1 MTRSIEG
8 EESTED
14 RLLYCINSS
23 QMMICFPRELIFL
36 IADVYKQLLKMSP
49 TSNFEAARKKMEM
62 LALFMLEKE
71 QDWEV
76 KMNSVD
82 FWRTS
87 LSVSPRSSVWM
98 TGLKIGCGDY
108 ESSVKGQ
115 FKKLIQ
121 EVGGCEELKARC
133 RKLVEFP
140 GYTSDMRKREREECE
155 EKPSKVI
162 IVDKTGS
169 REAGFAHNNEKS
181 DGDEAEERVEAVECI
196 MEKPHKLLLKDI
208 VRQECDRQ
216 ARGLQRQP
224 AKEIEILNNNWMK
237 DLTIVHP
244 DDFLGWLKQFKETEL
259 NLEDGESK
267 SEEEGVTL
275 LMGVLEDILHSTQE
289 TSMND
294 LIDCY

>member
-1 MTRSIEG
+1 MK
-8 EESTED
+8 
-14 RLLYCINSS
+14 
-23 QMMICFPRELIFL
+23 CFPRELIFL
-36 IADVYKQLLKMSP
+36 VADVYKQLLKTSP
-49 TSNFEAARKKMEM
+49 KSNLEAARKKIEM

-76 KMNSVD
+76 KMNSVA

-87 LSVSPRSSVWM
+87 LSVSPRSRAWM

-108 ESSVKGQ
+108 ESSVQGQ

-121 EVGGCEELKARC
+121 EVGGCEELIARC
-133 RKLVEFP
+133 RLLMESP
-140 GYTSDMRKREREECE
+140 GYTSDLRKREREDCE

-162 IVDKTGS
+162 RVDKTGG
-169 REAGFAHNNEKS
+169 RETGFVPKS
-181 DGDEAEERVEAVECI
+181 EEPDGDEMEERVEAIESI
-196 MEKPHKLLLKDI
+196 MVRPHKLLLKDI

-224 AKEIEILNNNWMK
+224 AEEIKILNNHWMK
-237 DLTIVHP
+237 GLTIVRP
-244 DDFLGWLKQFKETEL
+244 DDFLGWLKHLKETEL
-259 NLEDGESK
+259 NCEDGEIK
-267 SEEEGVTL
+267 SEKEGVAL

-289 TSMND
+289 ASMND

>member
-1 MTRSIEG
+1 
-8 EESTED
+8 
-14 RLLYCINSS
+14 
-23 QMMICFPRELIFL
+23 
-36 IADVYKQLLKMSP
+36 
-49 TSNFEAARKKMEM
+49 M

-87 LSVSPRSSVWM
+87 LSVSPRSSAWM
-98 TGLKIGCGDY
+98 SGLKIGCGDY

-121 EVGGCEELKARC
+121 EVGGCEELQARC
-133 RKLVEFP
+133 RILMDSP
-140 GYTSDMRKREREECE
+140 GHPSSDLRKREREECE
-155 EKPSKVI
+155 EKPTKVI
-162 IVDKTGS
+162 KVDKTGT
-169 REAGFAHNNEKS
+169 REAAFAPKS
-181 DGDEAEERVEAVECI
+181 EESDDDEVEERVEAIESI
-196 MEKPHKLLLKDI
+196 MVRPHKLLLKDI

-216 ARGLQRQP
+216 AKGLQRQP
-224 AKEIEILNNNWMK
+224 AEEIKILNNNWMK
-237 DLTIVHP
+237 DLTILRP
-244 DDFLGWLKQFKETEL
+244 DDFLGWLKHLKETEL
-259 NLEDGESK
+259 NCEDGETK

-289 TSMND
+289 ASMND

>member
-1 MTRSIEG
+1 
-8 EESTED
+8 
-14 RLLYCINSS
+14 
-23 QMMICFPRELIFL
+23 MIKCFPRELIFL

-49 TSNFEAARKKMEM
+49 NSYSEAARKKIEM

-133 RKLVEFP
+133 RILAESP
-140 GYTSDMRKREREECE
+140 GYTSDLRQREREECE
-155 EKPSKVI
+155 ERPSKVVR
-162 IVDKTGS
+162 VDKTGNP
-169 REAGFAHNNEKS
+169 EASFALNNEESK
-181 DGDEAEERVEAVECI
+181 GDEAQERVEAIENI
-196 MEKPHKLLLKDI
+196 MVKSHKLLLKDI

-244 DDFLGWLKQFKETEL
+244 DGFLAWLKQLKETEF
-259 NLEDGESK
+259 NFECGVSK
-267 SEEEGVTL
+267 SEEKGVTL

>member
-1 MTRSIEG
+1 M
-8 EESTED
+8 
-14 RLLYCINSS
+14 
-23 QMMICFPRELIFL
+23 
-36 IADVYKQLLKMSP
+36 
-49 TSNFEAARKKMEM
+49 
-62 LALFMLEKE
+62 FMLEE
-71 QDWEV
+71 DQDWEV

-87 LSVSPRSSVWM
+87 LSVSPRSSAWM

-108 ESSVKGQ
+108 ESSVQGQ
-115 FKKLIQ
+115 FKKLIL

-133 RKLVEFP
+133 RLLMESP
-140 GYTSDMRKREREECE
+140 GYPSSDLRKRKREECE
-155 EKPSKVI
+155 EKPCKVI
-162 IVDKTGS
+162 RVDKKGS
-169 REAGFAHNNEKS
+169 REAAPESEES
-181 DGDEAEERVEAVECI
+181 DDDRVEERVEAIESI
-196 MEKPHKLLLKDI
+196 MVRSHKLLLKDI

-224 AKEIEILNNNWMK
+224 AEEIKILIKNWMK

-244 DDFLGWLKQFKETEL
+244 DDFLGWLKRFKYTEL
-259 NLEDGESK
+259 NCEDGEIK

-289 TSMND
+289 ASMND

>member
-1 MTRSIEG
+1 
-8 EESTED
+8 
-14 RLLYCINSS
+14 
-23 QMMICFPRELIFL
+23 MIKHFSREFIFL
-36 IADVYKQLLKMSP
+36 IADVYKQLLKTSP
-49 TSNFEAARKKMEM
+49 KSNFKAARKKIEM

-98 TGLKIGCGDY
+98 SGLRIGCGDY
-108 ESSVKGQ
+108 ESSVKGK
-115 FKKLIQ
+115 FNKLIQ

-133 RKLVEFP
+133 RILVESP
-140 GYTSDMRKREREECE
+140 GYTSDLRKREREECE
-155 EKPSKVI
+155 EKPCKVI
-162 IVDKTGS
+162 RVDKTGS
-169 REAGFAHNNEKS
+169 REAGFAQNNEES
-181 DGDEAEERVEAVECI
+181 DGDDVEERVEAIESI
-196 MEKPHKLLLKDI
+196 MVRSHKLLLKDI

-224 AKEIEILNNNWMK
+224 AEEIKILNNDWMK

-259 NLEDGESK
+259 NCEDGESK
-267 SEEEGVTL
+267 SDEEGVTL

-289 TSMND
+289 ASMND

>member
-1 MTRSIEG
+1 MFS
-8 EESTED
+8 
-14 RLLYCINSS
+14 
-23 QMMICFPRELIFL
+23 RELIFL

-49 TSNFEAARKKMEM
+49 TSNLEPARKKIEM
-62 LALFMLEKE
+62 LALFLLEKE

-87 LSVSPRSSVWM
+87 LSVSPRSSAWV

-108 ESSVKGQ
+108 ESSVQGQ

-133 RKLVEFP
+133 RILVESP
-140 GYTSDMRKREREECE
+140 GYASSDLRKRERGDCE
-155 EKPSKVI
+155 EKPSKVTR
-162 IVDKTGS
+162 VDKSGS
-169 REAGFAHNNEKS
+169 RETGFAQYNEES
-181 DGDEAEERVEAVECI
+181 DGDEMEERVEAIESI
-196 MEKPHKLLLKDI
+196 MVRPHKLLLKDI

-224 AKEIEILNNNWMK
+224 AEEIKILNNNWMK
-237 DLTIVHP
+237 DLKIVHP
-244 DDFLGWLKQFKETEL
+244 DDFLGWLGHLKETEL
-259 NLEDGESK
+259 NFEEGERK

-289 TSMND
+289 ASMND